1 MPVEVSE
8 RALHDAVAVL
18 AEQRLDGRQA
28 AEAALDWLGWERE
41 GPLHLRRYDVQLFA
55 WYVLPRKFLA
65 PLEDKREAAAAVA
78 RMLESIGGRA
88 ATYAEVCRAPQ
99 TDDLLCAW
107 EAEDPRAWRSFRKLL
122 EDSGIE
128 PPDTDLLTCGQTM
141 GPCEALA
148 RERVSI
154 ALEEA
159 HEAGRL
165 RPGAAGS
172 RRGQNLVAIAALS
185 EPWEEGGAV
194 TCLQAVQAE
203 RLERWRDPRLTRSS
217 ERSAMLESVAALVAI
232 EPAVIGPEGTAAA
245 AAPARWLLERAEGG
259 IALTQTGALNRA
271 LVREFVTSWPG
282 WWDGRFGPPNR
293 EDDVAQLHELH
304 ALLREL
310 RLVRRA
316 GRKIVITKRGRELA
330 REPERLLVM
339 LAEELLRGDD
349 FMAMC
354 AELAGALILA
364 GAGPFHA
371 DALAGRMHPAI
382 MQQGWRSEA
391 GPVSRHEVVWT
402 VSDVLRAADAIGVVA
417 QAPHASDR
425 MRSGYELT
433 EPGHVGLV
441 AGLRARGLAPQ

>member
-88 ATYAEVCRAPQ
+88 ATYAEVCRGPQ

-128 PPDTDLLTCGQTM
+128 PPDTDLLTWGQTM

-172 RRGQNLVAIAALS
+172 RRGQKLVAIAALS

-203 RLERWRDPRLTRSS
+203 RLERWRDPRLTRKLGAQ
-217 ERSAMLESVAALVAI
+217 RDARVRRCARGHRAGRDRTGGHGGRRCPCAVAPRAGRGRDRPDADRRI
-232 EPAVIGPEGTAAA
+232 EPGARSGVRHVLAGVVGRSVRTTAAGLA
-245 AAPARWLLERAEGG
+245 VGGRPRLPARGG
-259 IALTQTGALNRA
+259 L
-271 LVREFVTSWPG
+271 
-282 WWDGRFGPPNR
+282 DG
-293 EDDVAQLHELH
+293 
-304 ALLREL
+304 
-310 RLVRRA
+310 VRRA
-316 GRKIVITKRGRELA
+316 A
-330 REPERLLVM
+330 RR
-339 LAEELLRGDD
+339 
-349 FMAMC
+349 
-354 AELAGALILA
+354 
-364 GAGPFHA
+364 
-371 DALAGRMHPAI
+371 
-382 MQQGWRSEA
+382 
-391 GPVSRHEVVWT
+391 
-402 VSDVLRAADAIGVVA
+402 
-417 QAPHASDR
+417 
-425 MRSGYELT
+425 
-433 EPGHVGLV
+433 
-441 AGLRARGLAPQ
+441 